1 MQGESEIVQAIHLI
15 LLLPLS
21 ILFLSEQS
29 NDLILLQVSM
39 VTQVEN
45 DGSQLRRNVFSPLE

>member
-1 MQGESEIVQAIHLI
+1 MQEEHEIVQATHLFVI
-15 LLLPLS
+15 S
-21 ILFLSEQS
+21 VERY
-29 NDLILLQVSM
+29 DLMLIFLQVSM